1 VAGRDAPEGISHSD
15 DGALLAAS
23 VAEPGLFVEFYD
35 RRARDVLT
43 YFARRTFDA
52 QVAVD
57 LTAETFAA
65 AYAARGRFR
74 DRGSGADAWLFTI
87 ARRQLSHFIR
97 RGCAER
103 RARDRLAMT
112 DLRLAA
118 DEVERVEELID
129 FAVVGRAMA
138 AAFRQLPRGEQEALA
153 LRVVEGRSYAEAARL
168 LGCSEQVVRARVSR
182 GLRRLATELG
192 W

>member
-1 VAGRDAPEGISHSD
+1 MAGGIAHRD

-23 VAEPGLFVEFYD
+23 VARPELFVELYD
-35 RRARDVLT
+35 RRARDVLA

-52 QVAVD
+52 QAAVD

-65 AYAARGRFR
+65 AFAARGRFR
-74 DRGSGADAWLFTI
+74 DRGTGADAWLFTI
-87 ARRQLSHFIR
+87 ARRQLGRFIR
-97 RGCAER
+97 RGYAER

-112 DLRLAA
+112 DLVLAR
-118 DEVERVEELID
+118 DDVERVEELID
-129 FAVVGRAMA
+129 FAAVGRAVA
-138 AAFRQLPRGEQEALA
+138 VAFRQLPPGIQEALA
-153 LRVVEGRSYAEAARL
+153 LRVVEGCSYAEAARL